1 MIPVREELDIVKSYM
16 TIINIR
22 YENEISIRY
31 QVDEKLMDT
40 LMLKLILQPLVENAV
55 HHGLRQKEGKG
66 ELQIL

>member
-40 LMLKLILQPLVENAV
+40 LMLKLTCS
-55 HHGLRQKEGKG
+55 HW
-66 ELQIL
+66 